1 MSASEATAV
10 RPGGH
15 ILLVDDDVALVRALR
30 LSLQLEGYRV
40 STVARSVDALGAV
53 VRLRPDLV
61 ILDVMMPG
69 IDGWQVLRAVR
80 ADPSVAD
87 TPIMMLTAKDS
98 EKAKYTGFTLGAD
111 DYLTK
116 PFSLVELRCRV
127 AALLRRSAGGHG
139 VSPEV
144 VTVPVMNGASGQT
157 LIAASD
163 IYYVEGIRNY
173 AYVHTYDTR
182 HLSRHSLGELQER
195 LPSDFAR
202 VHRSFIV
209 NLSAVRGCGW
219 ATRSSFRLRLGNL
232 DATELPVSRTLV
244 SDVRSRLGVR

>member
-1 MSASEATAV
+1 MNTAEKAAR

-15 ILLVDDDVALVRALR
+15 VLLVDDDVALVRALR
-30 LSLQLEGYRV
+30 LSLQLEGHRV
-40 STVARSVDALGAV
+40 STVARSADALEAV

-69 IDGWQVLRAVR
+69 VDGWQVLSALRS
-80 ADPSVAD
+80 DPVVAD
-87 TPIMMLTAKDS
+87 TSVMMLTAKDS
-98 EKAKYTGFTLGAD
+98 EQSKYTGFTLGAD

-139 VSPEV
+139 VSPLA
-144 VTVPVMNGASGQT
+144 VTVPVMSGPTGQT

-163 IYYVEGIRNY
+163 IYYVEGVRNY
-173 AYVHTYDTR
+173 AYVHTYDAR
-182 HLSRHSLGELQER
+182 HLSRHSLGELEER
-195 LPSDFAR
+195 LPSDFMR

-209 NLSAVRGCGW
+209 NIASVKGCGW
-219 ATRSSFRLRLGNL
+219 ATRSSFQLRLGDL

-244 SDVRSRLGVR
+244 VEVRSRLGVR